1 MECPTCGRKNL
12 EDAKF
17 CSGCGINFEELLK
30 CAGCG
35 AELALDDSFCS
46 ACGKPVE
53 EPEIRGTLARETSF
67 QEAAKSVP
75 EEPEQT
81 KEDSPEPIK
90 PPTESLPEEPEQP
103 KEEKPKSSTPKSLRA
118 LVITVIIIVGLLA
131 LLMIVNTLTDDGDSS
146 EKTLTPTQVKESAT
160 ARRALYAQKTEATA
174 RALANKSYSVSH
186 SYFNMSINK
195 KNEFT
200 IWINSIHN
208 RSSRPSYEEWSEQL
222 NLLDDAIT
230 SAKEVSP
237 EYMNSAH
244 FEFAFFWN
252 TFFIPSLETS
262 YGYYWKAIDDPSSIE
277 AMNEAG
283 TLLTAHRLNDE
294 WAGWYESNRDTILS
308 NLEREDLLQ
317 QLGGSRE

>member
-1 MECPTCGRKNL
+1 MKCPSCGRENL
-12 EDAKF
+12 KDAKF
-17 CSGCGINFEELLK
+17 CSGCGIKFEELLK

-35 AELALDDSFCS
+35 AELALDDRFCS

-53 EPEIRGTLARETSF
+53 
-67 QEAAKSVP
+67 
-75 EEPEQT
+75 
-81 KEDSPEPIK
+81 DSPEPIE
-90 PPTESLPEEPEQP
+90 PPTESLPEESKQHNENFHKKD
-103 KEEKPKSSTPKSLRA
+103 KEMSA
-118 LVITVIIIVGLLA
+118 LKWILIPLGAIIGFIAFLLI
-131 LLMIVNTLTDDGDSS
+131 LVNLTDGENSS
-146 EKTLTPTQVKESAT
+146 KKTLTPTQVKESAT
-160 ARRALYAQKTEATA
+160 ARRALYVQKTEATA
-174 RALANKSYSVSH
+174 RALANKSYSVSR

-208 RSSRPSYEEWSEQL
+208 RSSRPSDEEWSKQL

-230 SAKEVSP
+230 SAKRVSP

-317 QLGGSRE
+317 RLGGGRE

>member
-1 MECPTCGRKNL
+1 MKCPSCGRENL

-17 CSGCGINFEELLK
+17 CNGCGIKFEELLK

-35 AELALDDSFCS
+35 AELALDDRFCS
-46 ACGKPVE
+46 ACGKPV
-53 EPEIRGTLARETSF
+53 
-67 QEAAKSVP
+67 
-75 EEPEQT
+75 
-81 KEDSPEPIK
+81 EDSPEPIK
-90 PPTESLPEEPEQP
+90 PPTESLPEE
-103 KEEKPKSSTPKSLRA
+103 EKPKSSPPKSLGA
-118 LVITVIIIVGLLA
+118 AKVFLIIVGSIFGVFIFLA
-131 LLMIVNTLTDDGDSS
+131 IMMELSDDGNSS
-146 EKTLTPTQVKESAT
+146 KKTLTPTQVKESAT
-160 ARRALYAQKTEATA
+160 ARRALYVQKTEATA

-222 NLLDDAIT
+222 NLLNDAIT

-317 QLGGSRE
+317 RLGGGRE